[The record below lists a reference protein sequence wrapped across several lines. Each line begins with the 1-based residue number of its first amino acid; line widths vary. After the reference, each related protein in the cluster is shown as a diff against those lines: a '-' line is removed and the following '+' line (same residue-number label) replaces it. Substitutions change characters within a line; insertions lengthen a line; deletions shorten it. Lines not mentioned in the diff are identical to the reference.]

1 MLACREMGLVPL
13 KSMLALDIRLPSK
26 VPSFTLNLRLKS
38 LLMDRMC
45 CRLYHTQSFT
55 PAYARMCDRQSQRV
69 KDQTHAYSMKAELA
83 HCRLRTCNDINAC
96 AHLATGTYATSQFQ
110 PLSKLCCHFLM
121 QQQVA
126 DESAV
131 RGLLP

>member
-55 PAYARMCDRQSQRV
+55 QAYVRMCDKQSQRV
-69 KDQTHAYSMKAELA
+69 KD
-83 HCRLRTCNDINAC
+83 
-96 AHLATGTYATSQFQ
+96 
-110 PLSKLCCHFLM
+110 
-121 QQQVA
+121 
-126 DESAV
+126 
-131 RGLLP
+131 